1 MFCWLYKLKISG
13 AMDGNGKLP
22 RAAERHIRHCA
33 PCREFHNDCLSLA
46 YGLRTETMVSKDH
59 VSERLTRRILTA
71 IQHQRTGIQP
81 TRIRLWPIAAAASV
95 ILFVLVGALFLAK
108 HYRGQNGGENEPT
121 FVISGITDLAE
132 GNFARP
138 WSQLVEKPLAS
149 ELQNLQNDTQSAVRF
164 LVTCVA
170 VNVTTPENGSIN

>member
-1 MFCWLYKLKISG
+1 
-13 AMDGNGKLP
+13 MDGNGKLP

-46 YGLRTETMVSKDH
+46 YGLRTEAMVSKDQ
-59 VSERLTRRILTA
+59 VSKRLTRHILTA

-81 TRIRLWPIAAAASV
+81 TRFKLWPLAAAACV
-95 ILFVLVGALFLAK
+95 ALIVLVGALFWAK
-108 HYRGQNGGENEPT
+108 HHKGQNVGAAEYSP
-121 FVISGITDLAE
+121 IIAGIADLAE

-138 WSQLVEKPLAS
+138 WSQLIEKPLAS

>member
-1 MFCWLYKLKISG
+1 
-13 AMDGNGKLP
+13 MDGNGKLP

-46 YGLRTETMVSKDH
+46 YGLRTEVAVSNNQ
-59 VSERLTRRILTA
+59 VSSRLNQRILSA
-71 IQHQRTGIQP
+71 IQNRQIVLTNRP
-81 TRIRLWPIAAAASV
+81 RVVKLWPIAAAASV

-108 HYRGQNGGENEPT
+108 HHRGQNGGENEPT

-138 WSQLVEKPLAS
+138 WSQLIEKPLAS